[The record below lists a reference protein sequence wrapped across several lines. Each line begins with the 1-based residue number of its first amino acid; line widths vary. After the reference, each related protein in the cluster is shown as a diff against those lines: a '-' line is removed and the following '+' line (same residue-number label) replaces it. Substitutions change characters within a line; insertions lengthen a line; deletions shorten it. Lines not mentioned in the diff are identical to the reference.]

1 MGQKWARDT
10 ITAHTRTSM
19 VNEPTLRESLHR
31 CCNQA
36 LLCIAVGVLGFGQ
49 VLENF
54 RHFCY
59 FWVRAGGICRLMSAD
74 CFFYMQG
81 VAAAKWLEHLSAH
94 SLSSWLRINPD
105 RSLGNPPAKPAPRA
119 SSF

>member
-49 VLENF
+49 VTRELPPLLLF
-54 RHFCY
+54 LG
-59 FWVRAGGICRLMSAD
+59 AGGRDMSAD
-74 CFFYMQG
+74 VGQLLFYMQG